1 MRRPRITVLG
11 ASNVDLVSYVPH
23 LPAMGETLHGHR
35 FQIGFGG
42 KGANQAV
49 MAARLGADV
58 VMVTKLGRDI
68 FGENTLENF
77 RTCGIDT
84 THVSFT
90 DAASTGVAPIAV
102 DAQGNN
108 AIIIVTGANDLL
120 TSQELDAARSAIASG
135 RALVCQ
141 LEIPLEVNL
150 AALRMARE
158 AAVMTIVNPAP
169 ARVDLPDELFR
180 LSDVLCP
187 NESETEILTGL
198 PVATTEQAE
207 LAARRLLE
215 RGAKTVVL
223 TLGAR
228 GALIVSGDQAL
239 FVPPVEVKAIDTTGA
254 GDAFVGSM
262 AFFLAFGTSLAD
274 AVRRAS
280 VIAAMSVQSPGTQ
293 TSFPR
298 AADLPEG
305 LLPTGE

>member
-1 MRRPRITVLG
+1 MSRPRITVIG
-11 ASNVDLVSYVPH
+11 ASNVDLISYVPH

-58 VMVTKLGRDI
+58 AMVTKLGKDV

-77 RTCGIDT
+77 RACGVDT
-84 THVSFT
+84 THVTFT

-102 DAQGNN
+102 DADGNN

-120 TSQELDAARSAIASG
+120 TSEDLASAGSTISSC
-135 RALVCQ
+135 RVMVCQ
-141 LEIPLEVNL
+141 MEIPVEVNL
-150 AALRMARE
+150 AGLRMARE
-158 AAVMTIVNPAP
+158 AGVTTIVNPAP
-169 ARVDLPDELFR
+169 ARADFPDELFH

-187 NESETEILTGL
+187 NESETELLTDL
-198 PVATTEQAE
+198 PVATPEQAE
-207 LAARRLLE
+207 EAARALLQ
-215 RGAKTVVL
+215 RGAKSVVL

-228 GALIVSGDQAL
+228 GALIVSATEVHL
-239 FVPPVEVKAIDTTGA
+239 VPAVEVKATDTTGA

-262 AFFLAFGTSLAD
+262 AFFLAEGRPLVE
-274 AVRRAS
+274 AVRRANE
-280 VIAAMSVQSPGTQ
+280 IAALSVQSPGTQ

-298 AADLPEG
+298 AEDLPRE
-305 LLPTGE
+305 LLG